1 MTSIYPH
8 FTQKRAASHRGMGLP
23 LQFAL
28 IGGLIMLAAMVVA
41 GHFTS
46 QVVSRAT
53 IESSAA
59 SSALFMDSLIAPLV
73 QSLRSQD
80 RLPAESIEALDQILG
95 SDPFES
101 RFPHVEIWKEGGL
114 VVYSRTPELIGR
126 RFEPPEG
133 LRAALRGD
141 VAAFYTDLE
150 AGEHIA
156 RDFTQSFLE
165 FYVPVREHNAGR
177 IIAVAEIHEVP
188 GPLEAK
194 LWQVQVLSWLSVAG
208 AALVIMLGLVGVVY
222 RASRMIVRQRD
233 DLHQR
238 MTEIERVSRLNRL
251 LREKAQRASSR
262 VSELTEANLR
272 RIGADLHDGPA
283 QLIGLASLTVE
294 HVRRARNGSARM
306 RELDKIE
313 LALRDALADIRTIS
327 RGLMS
332 PEIEHL
338 SLCEVVDRV
347 VRAHEQRTGSGV
359 LVDCRVEPE
368 RLSHAIKL
376 CVYRFVQEG
385 LSNAFRH
392 ARGMGQAV
400 DCILAEG
407 RLSVTVRDA
416 GSGGD
421 TRFERDRDGHGL
433 GLAGLRERV
442 ESLGGTFQFQ
452 TTVGAGTTVAMS
464 LWTQEIADA

>member
-1 MTSIYPH
+1 M
-8 FTQKRAASHRGMGLP
+8 ASVCTDFAPEGAYARRGMGLP
-23 LQFAL
+23 RQFAL
-28 IGGLIMLAAMVVA
+28 TGGLIMLAAMLVA

-59 SSALFMDSLIAPLV
+59 SSALFMDSFIAPLV
-73 QSLRSQD
+73 QTLGSQD
-80 RLPAESIEALDQILG
+80 RLPAESIAALDRILG
-95 SDPFES
+95 PDSFES
-101 RFPHVEIWKEGGL
+101 RFPHVEIWKEGGH

-133 LRAALRGD
+133 LKEALRGN

-150 AGEHIA
+150 AGEHVA

-194 LWQVQVLSWLSVAG
+194 LWHVQILSWLSVAG

-222 RASRMIVRQRD
+222 RASRMIDRQRD

-238 MTEIERVSRLNRL
+238 MTEIERVSSLNRL
-251 LREKAQRASSR
+251 LRKKAQRASSR

-283 QLIGLASLTVE
+283 QLIGLASLMIE

-338 SLCEVVDRV
+338 SLCEVVDRA
-347 VRAHEQRTGSGV
+347 VRGHEQRTGTAV
-359 LVDCRVEPE
+359 RVDCRVEAEALP
-368 RLSHAIKL
+368 HAIKL

-392 ARGMGQAV
+392 ARGVGQAV
-400 DCILAEG
+400 DCILADG

-416 GSGGD
+416 GTGGD
-421 TRFERDRDGHGL
+421 LRFDRDREGHGL

-442 ESLGGTFQFQ
+442 ESLGGAFQFQ
-452 TTVGAGTTVAMS
+452 TTLGAGTTVAMS
-464 LWTQEIADA
+464 LSTQEIADA

>member
-188 GPLEAK
+188 G
-194 LWQVQVLSWLSVAG
+194 
-208 AALVIMLGLVGVVY
+208 
-222 RASRMIVRQRD
+222 
-233 DLHQR
+233 
-238 MTEIERVSRLNRL
+238 
-251 LREKAQRASSR
+251 
-262 VSELTEANLR
+262 
-272 RIGADLHDGPA
+272 
-283 QLIGLASLTVE
+283 
-294 HVRRARNGSARM
+294 
-306 RELDKIE
+306 
-313 LALRDALADIRTIS
+313 
-327 RGLMS
+327 
-332 PEIEHL
+332 
-338 SLCEVVDRV
+338 
-347 VRAHEQRTGSGV
+347 
-359 LVDCRVEPE
+359 
-368 RLSHAIKL
+368 
-376 CVYRFVQEG
+376 
-385 LSNAFRH
+385 
-392 ARGMGQAV
+392 
-400 DCILAEG
+400 
-407 RLSVTVRDA
+407 
-416 GSGGD
+416 
-421 TRFERDRDGHGL
+421 
-433 GLAGLRERV
+433 
-442 ESLGGTFQFQ
+442 
-452 TTVGAGTTVAMS
+452 
-464 LWTQEIADA
+464 